1 MRVVTTRPARRPE
14 LGEYLRARRDRI
26 TPAQA
31 GIAAFPGPRRVPGLR
46 REELAML
53 AGVSTDYLSR
63 VEQGRQAH
71 VSVAVLDALARALRL
86 DEIEH
91 AHLRDLAAPATRP
104 GHGPGPGG
112 ARQRPDPGLLRLMT
126 ALDHLPVLLL
136 GYRGDVLA
144 QNALLETVLGRP
156 FGEGTSFT
164 RFLFQDPLARQ
175 RIINWEMFAAA
186 SVAALRREVGRRPY
200 DTALRRLIDDLRA
213 DPQVDAWWHDHRV
226 VDYSSLVKNIDH
238 PVAGQLRFEVETVSA
253 PLDPEQRLVVYTA
266 EPDSPTARALPLL
279 ASYGTDTGPGP
290 GADVSMG
297 SGASNRAVTTD

>member
-1 MRVVTTRPARRPE
+1 
-14 LGEYLRARRDRI
+14 
-26 TPAQA
+26 
-31 GIAAFPGPRRVPGLR
+31 
-46 REELAML
+46 
-53 AGVSTDYLSR
+53 
-63 VEQGRQAH
+63 
-71 VSVAVLDALARALRL
+71 
-86 DEIEH
+86 
-91 AHLRDLAAPATRP
+91 
-104 GHGPGPGG
+104 
-112 ARQRPDPGLLRLMT
+112 MT

-200 DTALRRLIDDLRA
+200 DAALRRLIDDLRA

-238 PVAGQLRFEVETVSA
+238 PVAGHLRFEVETVSA
-253 PLDPEQRLVVYTA
+253 PLDQNSAWSSTRPNPTRPRLGPCPCWPA
-266 EPDSPTARALPLL
+266 TARTPAP
-279 ASYGTDTGPGP
+279 
-290 GADVSMG
+290 V
-297 SGASNRAVTTD
+297 RAPT

>member
-1 MRVVTTRPARRPE
+1 MRFVTSRPARRPE
-14 LGEYLRARRDRI
+14 LGEYLHARRDRI

-31 GIAAFPGPRRVPGLR
+31 GITAFPGPRRVPGLR

-71 VSVAVLDALARALRL
+71 VSGAVLDALARALRL
-86 DEIEH
+86 DETEH
-91 AHLRDLAAPATRP
+91 AHLRDLAAPAARP
-104 GHGPGPGG
+104 GHGPRE

-126 ALDHLPVLLL
+126 ALDHVPVLLL
-136 GYRGDVLA
+136 GHRGDVLA
-144 QNALLETVLGRP
+144 GNALLETVLGRP

-164 RFLFQDPLARQ
+164 RFLFQDPLARR
-175 RIINWEMFAAA
+175 RIINWEMFAGA

-200 DTALRRLIDDLRA
+200 DTALRRLIDDLRT

-279 ASYGTDTGPGP
+279 ASYGTDTGPGA
-290 GADVSMG
+290 GADVSIG
-297 SGASNRAVTTD
+297 SGTPNRAVSTD

>member
-1 MRVVTTRPARRPE
+1 MTTQIRRSPPYHGSVTSRRTRRPE

-46 REELAML
+46 REELAVL

-71 VSVAVLDALARALRL
+71 VSDAVLDALARALRL
-86 DEIEH
+86 DETER
-91 AHLRDLAAPATRP
+91 AHLRDLAAPAARP
-104 GHGPGPGG
+104 GHSPAGV
-112 ARQRPDPGLLRLMT
+112 RQRPDPGLLRLMT
-126 ALDHLPVLLL
+126 ALDHLPVLVL
-136 GYRGDVLA
+136 GHRGDVLA
-144 QNALLETVLGRP
+144 RNALLEVVLGRP

-175 RIINWEMFAAA
+175 RIVNWETFAAA
-186 SVAALRREVGRRPY
+186 SVAALRREAGRRPY
-200 DTALRRLIDDLRA
+200 DAVLRRLIDDLRA
-213 DPQVDAWWHDHRV
+213 DRQVDSWWHDHQV
-226 VDYSSLVKNIDH
+226 VDHSSLVKNIDH
-238 PVAGQLRFEVETVSA
+238 PVAGPLRFDVETVSA

-279 ASYGTDTGPGP
+279 ASYGAGIGP
-290 GADVSMG
+290 
-297 SGASNRAVTTD
+297 GASNRTVTIG

>member
-1 MRVVTTRPARRPE
+1 MRCVTSRPTRRPE

-26 TPAQA
+26 TPVQA

-86 DEIEH
+86 DETEH
-91 AHLRDLAAPATRP
+91 AHLRDLAAPAARP
-104 GHGPGPGG
+104 GPGPGR

-136 GYRGDVLA
+136 GHRGDVLA
-144 QNALLETVLGRP
+144 RNALLETVLGRP

-238 PVAGQLRFEVETVSA
+238 PVAGHLRFEVETVSA

-279 ASYGTDTGPGP
+279 ASYGTDAGP
-290 GADVSMG
+290 GAGPDVSMG

>member
-1 MRVVTTRPARRPE
+1 
-14 LGEYLRARRDRI
+14 
-26 TPAQA
+26 
-31 GIAAFPGPRRVPGLR
+31 
-46 REELAML
+46 ML

-86 DEIEH
+86 DETEH
-91 AHLRDLAAPATRP
+91 AHLRDLAAPAARP
-104 GHGPGPGG
+104 GHGPAG

-144 QNALLETVLGRP
+144 RNALLETVLGRP
-156 FGEGTSFT
+156 
-164 RFLFQDPLARQ
+164 LARA
-175 RIINWEMFAAA
+175 RRSLASCSRTRWPASASSTGRCSPRRRWPRCAARWAAA
-186 SVAALRREVGRRPY
+186 RTTPRCATSSM
-200 DTALRRLIDDLRA
+200 TCA

-238 PVAGQLRFEVETVSA
+238 PVAGRLRFEVETVSA

-266 EPDSPTARALPLL
+266 EPDSPTARACPCWPATARTLAPL
-279 ASYGTDTGPGP
+279 
-290 GADVSMG
+290 
-297 SGASNRAVTTD
+297 RALT

>member
-1 MRVVTTRPARRPE
+1 
-14 LGEYLRARRDRI
+14 
-26 TPAQA
+26 
-31 GIAAFPGPRRVPGLR
+31 
-46 REELAML
+46 ML

-104 GHGPGPGG
+104 GHGHGPGG

-238 PVAGQLRFEVETVSA
+238 PVAGHLRFEVETVSA

>member
-1 MRVVTTRPARRPE
+1 MRCVTSRPARRPE
-14 LGEYLRARRDRI
+14 LGDYLRARRDRI

-71 VSVAVLDALARALRL
+71 VSAAVLDALARALRL
-86 DEIEH
+86 DETEH
-91 AHLRDLAAPATRP
+91 AHLRDLAAPAARP
-104 GHGPGPGG
+104 GHGPGG

-186 SVAALRREVGRRPY
+186 SVAALRREAGRRPY

-213 DPQVDAWWHDHRV
+213 DPRVDAWWHDHRV

-238 PVAGQLRFEVETVSA
+238 PVAGHLRFEVETVSA

-279 ASYGTDTGPGP
+279 ASYGTDAGPGA

-297 SGASNRAVTTD
+297 SGASNRAVTTE

>member
-1 MRVVTTRPARRPE
+1 MSSVPPRRPPSPE

-31 GIAAFPGPRRVPGLR
+31 GITAFAGPRRVPGLR

-71 VSVAVLDALARALRL
+71 VSGAVLDALARALRL
-86 DEIEH
+86 DETEH
-91 AHLRDLAAPATRP
+91 AHLRDLAAPGAPPRP
-104 GHGPGPGG
+104 GPPG

-136 GYRGDVLA
+136 GHRGEVLA
-144 QNALLETVLGRP
+144 RNTLLETVLGRP
-156 FGEGTSFT
+156 FGAGTSFT

-175 RIINWEMFAAA
+175 RIVNWDTFAAA
-186 SVAALRREVGRRPY
+186 SVAALRREAARRPY

-213 DPQVDAWWHDHRV
+213 DPEVDAWWHDHRV
-226 VDYSSLVKNIDH
+226 VDYSSMVKNIDH
-238 PVAGQLRFEVETVSA
+238 PAAGRLRFDVETVSA

-279 ASYGTDTGPGP
+279 ASYG
-290 GADVSMG
+290 ADSG
-297 SGASNRAVTTD
+297 SGASNRAVTTG

>member
-1 MRVVTTRPARRPE
+1 
-14 LGEYLRARRDRI
+14 
-26 TPAQA
+26 
-31 GIAAFPGPRRVPGLR
+31 
-46 REELAML
+46 ML

-104 GHGPGPGG
+104 GHGPGG